1 MRLTS
6 VIANDSGGLGL
17 QQCLRD
23 ASPVVR
29 AAGMVGIAGQQ
40 GEQSVVQ
47 LWNQLSD
54 WQRLNA
60 TWGGYSSRVVSLGMV
75 ARDLLLNSHAF
86 EPGLPP
92 RPVLSTERLPSLWLR
107 VLADDQCALMHGDAG
122 LKFLREVDGGH
133 VALTWHSLIR
143 NAGGLTHLQVV
154 KAVGRL
160 PACSAADDFLS
171 GVLLGPAEPESTRLA
186 AASALGR
193 RGGPGAVESLTQA
206 STWLDQAVGDQ
217 FTQGL
222 LREAEAHAGLDRLF
236 GVVAADDADTR
247 GGVLEQVVTADHP
260 HALQR
265 LRLAA
270 GRFSVIENPRLRDRL
285 AVSLGLIADGLPQWV
300 APWNT
305 WATAPYRI
313 EAIVGSPWAGGR
325 PPWLGR
331 DQYLSI
337 MVPLSQYLG
346 YGCSLSRR

>member
-1 MRLTS
+1 
-6 VIANDSGGLGL
+6 
-17 QQCLRD
+17 
-23 ASPVVR
+23 
-29 AAGMVGIAGQQ
+29 
-40 GEQSVVQ
+40 
-47 LWNQLSD
+47 
-54 WQRLNA
+54 
-60 TWGGYSSRVVSLGMV
+60 
-75 ARDLLLNSHAF
+75 
-86 EPGLPP
+86 
-92 RPVLSTERLPSLWLR
+92 
-107 VLADDQCALMHGDAG
+107 
-122 LKFLREVDGGH
+122 
-133 VALTWHSLIR
+133 
-143 NAGGLTHLQVV
+143 
-154 KAVGRL
+154 
-160 PACSAADDFLS
+160 
-171 GVLLGPAEPESTRLA
+171 
-186 AASALGR
+186 
-193 RGGPGAVESLTQA
+193 
-206 STWLDQAVGDQ
+206 
-217 FTQGL
+217 
-222 LREAEAHAGLDRLF
+222 LF